1 MIYTSSFFDELEKIA
16 VVLADLVAVAPA
28 AGALAGAGLADKG
41 NRLRGAAQGSIK
53 GLAGGAGLG
62 LGMFGAEA
70 LDNYL
75 YRKGLPNL
83 PGPIPAILGLA
94 GGLYGGGRIANLL
107 SKDKT
112 KTSAVDQKEIPGEG
126 PGGPF
131 VTKDRL
137 KRLAYAALVGAAGAG
152 LGSAA
157 GYATRDYL
165 LKNHPGLVAKYAP
178 VALPVLGGALGILQ
192 GMHRPHIEKYIRY
205 GKNE

>member
-1 MIYTSSFFDELEKIA
+1 MINTSSFFDELEKIA
-16 VVLADLVAVAPA
+16 VVLADLGVVAPV

-41 NRLRGAAQGSIK
+41 DRLRGAAQGGIK

-137 KRLAYAALVGAAGAG
+137 KRLMHVALVGAAGAG
-152 LGSAA
+152 LGTAA

-165 LKNHPGLVAKYAP
+165 FKHHPNIVAKYAP

-192 GMHRPHIEKYIRY
+192 STHRPHVDQYVRH
-205 GKNE
+205 GKT